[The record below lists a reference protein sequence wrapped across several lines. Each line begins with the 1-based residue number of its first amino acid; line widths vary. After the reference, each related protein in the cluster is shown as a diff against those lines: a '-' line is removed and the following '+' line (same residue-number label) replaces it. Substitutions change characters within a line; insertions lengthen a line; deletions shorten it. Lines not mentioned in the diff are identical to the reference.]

1 LAELKEQIRLVKK
14 EMEKVTPREI
24 KAIEQA
30 DKELISEQTV
40 SI

>member
-1 LAELKEQIRLVKK
+1 MKK

-30 DKELISEQTV
+30 EKELMSEAIV
-40 SI
+40 PF

>member
-1 LAELKEQIRLVKK
+1 LAELTEQIRLVKK

-30 DKELISEQTV
+30 EKELMSEPTV
-40 SI
+40 PI